1 MNEETQ
7 HNSPIDYPSALAR
20 IGNDESFLN
29 ELLEL
34 YLMDF
39 EAKQE
44 DLRAAIEGMDFISIQ
59 EIGHSLKGSSANLSL
74 TFLKRAA
81 YEMETAGKDRD
92 IDKAKKTLGVLLHE
106 FQSLKTHLAVK
117 N

>member
-7 HNSPIDYPSALAR
+7 QNSPIDYPSALER
-20 IGNDESFLN
+20 IGNDESFLK

-34 YLMDF
+34 YSTDF

-44 DLRAAIEGMDFISIQ
+44 QLKTAIEGMDFTSIQ

-74 TFLKRAA
+74 TFLQRASF
-81 YEMETAGKDRD
+81 EMEEAGKDGNIER
-92 IDKAKKTLGVLLHE
+92 AKKAQDELLRE
-106 FQSLKTHLAVK
+106 FQSLKTHLASK

>member
-1 MNEETQ
+1 MNEETLQ
-7 HNSPIDYPSALAR
+7 NSPIDYPSALER
-20 IGNDESFLN
+20 IGNDESFLK

-44 DLRAAIEGMDFISIQ
+44 QLKTAIEGMDFTSIH

-74 TFLKRAA
+74 TFLMKASF
-81 YEMETAGKDRD
+81 EMEAAGKERD
-92 IDKAKKTLGVLLHE
+92 LERAKKAQEELLQE
-106 FQSLKTHLAVK
+106 FQSLKIHLASK

>member
-7 HNSPIDYPSALAR
+7 QNLPIDYPSALAR
-20 IGNDESFLN
+20 IGNDESFLE

-39 EAKQE
+39 EVKHE
-44 DLRAAIEGMDFISIQ
+44 ELKSAIEGMDFISIQ
-59 EIGHSLKGSSANLSL
+59 GIGHSLKGSSANLSL
-74 TFLKRAA
+74 TFLQKAA
-81 YEMETAGKDRD
+81 LEMETAGKDRD
-92 IDKAKKTLGVLLHE
+92 IGKAKKAQDELFRE
-106 FQSLKTHLAVK
+106 FQNLKAHLATK

>member
-1 MNEETQ
+1 M
-7 HNSPIDYPSALAR
+7 AR
-20 IGNDESFLN
+20 IGNDESFLK

-34 YLMDF
+34 YLVDF

-44 DLRAAIEGMDFISIQ
+44 ELKTAIEGMNFTSIQ

-74 TFLKRAA
+74 TFLLKAS
-81 YEMETAGKDRD
+81 YEMEVAGQDGD
-92 IDKAKKTLGVLLHE
+92 IERAKKAQDELLQE
-106 FQSLKTHLAVK
+106 FKSLKTHLASK